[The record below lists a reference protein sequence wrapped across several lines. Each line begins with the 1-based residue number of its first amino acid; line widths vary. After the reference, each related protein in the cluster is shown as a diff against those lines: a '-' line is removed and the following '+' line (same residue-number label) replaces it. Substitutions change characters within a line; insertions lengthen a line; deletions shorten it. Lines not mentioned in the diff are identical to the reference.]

1 MVGGFGQ
8 PPAQGFA
15 RRLGELRWPAVTR
28 TARTLTMVASTQR
41 DHEQQELA
49 GTERR
54 GPARPRA
61 LRDATPRADRQ
72 LIRADPGATELSR

>member
-28 TARTLTMVASTQR
+28 TARTLPMVASTQR

-54 GPARPRA
+54 ARSA
-61 LRDATPRADRQ
+61 SGLRDATPRADRQ

>member
-28 TARTLTMVASTQR
+28 TARTLPVVAWTQR
-41 DHEQQELA
+41 DHEQQDLVGSSGAAPLGLGLCETRP
-49 GTERR
+49 GER
-54 GPARPRA
+54 
-61 LRDATPRADRQ
+61 TVN
-72 LIRADPGATELSR
+72 